1 MNSAKTSMTD
11 SAKMTIREL
20 EAKAFE
26 SLKGE
31 FGYKNPLSAPRLVK
45 VVVSVGTGKGIKNN
59 KNWNTQVSDRIAKIT
74 GQHPAI
80 RKAKKAIA
88 SFKTRTGDPIGVVV
102 TLRSKKMYDFME
114 KLLKVAM
121 PRTKDFRGVNISG
134 VDQLGN
140 MSLGIKEHTI
150 FPEIKDEELKDV
162 FSLGVNIVT
171 TSKSKKEAE
180 EFLKL
185 IGMPFT
191 K

>member
-1 MNSAKTSMTD
+1 MKSVK
-11 SAKMTIREL
+11 EL
-20 EAKAFE
+20 EAKSFE
-26 SLKGE
+26 TLKGE

-45 VVVSVGTGKGIKNN
+45 VVVTVGTGKGIKNDKDFN
-59 KNWNTQVSDRIAKIT
+59 KKVSDRIAKIT
-74 GQHPAI
+74 GQQPAI

-88 SFKTRTGDPIGVVV
+88 SFKTRQGDAIGVVV
-102 TLRSKKMYDFME
+102 TLRGNRMYDFMDR
-114 KLLKVAM
+114 LLNVAF

-150 FPEIKDEELKDV
+150 FPEIKDEELKDI
-162 FSLGVNIVT
+162 FSLGINIVT
-171 TSKSKKEAE
+171 TARSKKEAE

-185 IGMPFT
+185 IGMPFV

>member
-1 MNSAKTSMTD
+1 MKSVNMSVKEIEATAFKSM
-11 SAKMTIREL
+11 S
-20 EAKAFE
+20 
-26 SLKGE
+26 GE

-59 KNWNTQVSDRIAKIT
+59 KNFNDLVLDRLAKIT
-74 GQHPAI
+74 GQKGSI

-88 SFKTRTGDPIGVVV
+88 SFKTRQGDAIGVVV
-102 TLRSKKMYDFME
+102 TLRAKKMYDFLD
-114 KLLKVAM
+114 KLLKVAF

-162 FSLGVNIVT
+162 FSLGLSIVT
-171 TSKSKKEAE
+171 TAGSKKEAE
-180 EFLKL
+180 AFLKL
-185 IGMPFT
+185 IGMPFV

>member
-1 MNSAKTSMTD
+1 MKSVKEIETKS
-11 SAKMTIREL
+11 
-20 EAKAFE
+20 FE
-26 SLKGE
+26 TLKGE
-31 FGYKNPLSAPRLVK
+31 FGYKNSLSAPRLVK

-59 KNWNTQVSDRIAKIT
+59 KNWNDLVSDRIGKIT
-74 GQHPAI
+74 GQKPAI

-88 SFKTRTGDPIGVVV
+88 SFKTRQGDSIGVVV
-102 TLRSKKMYDFME
+102 TLRGKKMFDFMD
-114 KLLKVAM
+114 KLLNVAF

-162 FSLGVNIVT
+162 FSLGINIVT
-171 TSKSKKEAE
+171 TAGSKKEAE
-180 EFLKL
+180 AFLKL
-185 IGMPFT
+185 LGMPFA

>member
-1 MNSAKTSMTD
+1 MKSVK
-11 SAKMTIREL
+11 EL
-20 EAKAFE
+20 EKGAFE
-26 SLKGE
+26 NLKGE
-31 FGYKNPLSAPRLVK
+31 FRYVNPLSAPRLLK

-59 KNWNTQVSDRIAKIT
+59 KNYNELVSDRLMKIT
-74 GQHPAI
+74 GQKPAI
-80 RKAKKAIA
+80 RRAKKAIA

-102 TLRSKKMYDFME
+102 TLRGAKMFDFLE
-114 KLLKVAM
+114 RLLKVAF

-162 FSLGVNIVT
+162 FSLGMSIVT
-171 TSKSKKEAE
+171 SAKSKKEAE
-180 EFLKL
+180 AFFKL
-185 IGMPFT
+185 IGMPFV

>member
-1 MNSAKTSMTD
+1 MKSENKSV
-11 SAKMTIREL
+11 REL
-20 EAKAFE
+20 EKNSFE
-26 SLKGE
+26 TMKGE

-45 VVVSVGTGKGIKNN
+45 VVVSIGTGKGIKNN
-59 KNWNTQVSDRIAKIT
+59 KNWNDHVSKRIAQIT
-74 GQHPAI
+74 GQKPAI
-80 RKAKKAIA
+80 RVAKKAVA

-102 TLRSKKMYDFME
+102 TLRANRMYDFLE
-114 KLLKVAM
+114 KLLKVAF

-150 FPEIKDEELKDV
+150 FPEIRDEELKDV
-162 FSLGVNIVT
+162 FSLGVTVVT

-180 EFLKL
+180 VFFRL
-185 IGMPFT
+185 IGMPFA

>member
-1 MNSAKTSMTD
+1 MKSVK
-11 SAKMTIREL
+11 EL
-20 EAKAFE
+20 ESKSFE
-26 SLKGE
+26 TMKNE
-31 FGYKNPLSAPRLVK
+31 FGYTNPLSAPRLVK

-59 KNWNTQVSDRIAKIT
+59 KNFNDLVSDRLAKIT
-74 GQHPAI
+74 GQKGAI

-88 SFKTRTGDPIGVVV
+88 SFKTRQGDAIGVVV
-102 TLRSKKMYDFME
+102 TLRGKRMYNFLD
-114 KLLKVAM
+114 KLLNTAF

-150 FPEIKDEELKDV
+150 FPEIKDEEIKDV

-171 TSKSKKEAE
+171 TTRSKKEAE
-180 EFLKL
+180 VFFKT
-185 IGMPFT
+185 IGMPFA

>member
-1 MNSAKTSMTD
+1 MKSAHITVRD
-11 SAKMTIREL
+11 L
-20 EAKAFE
+20 EAKSFE
-26 SLKGE
+26 TMKSE
-31 FGYKNPLSAPRLVK
+31 FGYTNKLSAPRLVK

-59 KNWNTQVSDRIAKIT
+59 KNWNDLVSDRLAKIT
-74 GQHPAI
+74 GQKAAL

-88 SFKTRTGDPIGVVV
+88 SFKTRQGDVIGVVV
-102 TLRSKKMYDFME
+102 TLRAKKMYEFLD
-114 KLLKVAM
+114 KLLNVAF

-162 FSLGVNIVT
+162 FSLGVSIVT
-171 TSKSKKEAE
+171 TAKSKKEAE
-180 EFLKL
+180 QFLRM
-185 IGMPFT
+185 IGMPFA

>member
-1 MNSAKTSMTD
+1 MRQTRYMKSVK
-11 SAKMTIREL
+11 EL
-20 EAKAFE
+20 ESKAFE
-26 SLKGE
+26 TMKKE
-31 FGYKNPLSAPRLVK
+31 FEYKNSLSAPRLVK

-59 KNWNTQVSDRIAKIT
+59 KNFNDLVSDRIAKIT
-74 GQHPAI
+74 GQKPAI

-88 SFKTRTGDPIGVVV
+88 SFKTRQGDPIGVVV
-102 TLRSKKMYDFME
+102 TLRAKKMYDFLE
-114 KLLKVAM
+114 RLLKVAF

-162 FSLGVNIVT
+162 FSLGVNVVT
-171 TSKSKKEAE
+171 TAKSKKEAE

-185 IGMPFT
+185 IGMPFA